1 MLKHITMHVQCLE
14 NMSLILLPENLEY
27 IFTCSWCL
35 LVSNEQML
43 VCILSSQLSNF
54 ERNNTVYDLYSY
66 TNISA
71 QLTMMNQDLQ

>member
-1 MLKHITMHVQCLE
+1 MHVQCLE

-27 IFTCSWCL
+27 IFTCSWWL

-71 QLTMMNQDLQ
+71 QLTMMNQDLQWSVIEQ